1 MALYQSLNLYTSLE
15 AYTFEPVLADSSIPR
30 ESLVIRRTDGAVLLN
45 APPSPTLA
53 QEQVTTIHGIMG
65 IIRLNAGNASLEIKT
80 NRIYSF
86 VIGLLQ
92 PFSNLLSTTIS
103 GDHIIV
109 ITGCKRS
116 GTLGGHDI
124 FALTRHDILPVHK
137 SQSLLT
143 ERQIQDDL
151 TYLSMLA
158 DLLDSGFFYFSYTCD
173 LTHTLQRQAQLGSV
187 ATLPIWQRADDRFFW
202 NKFLQ
207 TPLISLTQNDPLKN
221 NFSRFILPVICGFVT
236 IVKAT
241 VHATPVVFA
250 IISRRNQHRVGT
262 RYHSRGI
269 DDRGNVSNFVE
280 TEQILEVS
288 GTGYMSSV
296 VQTRGSIPL
305 FWRQVINVKYQPKL
319 VIEDRQ
325 STATAFRNHFY
336 EQFKFYGNQIVVNL
350 INKHGYE
357 SPLGVEFANRVG
369 EMKDERIRFIHF
381 DFHENCRK
389 MRWDRISVLIQS
401 IQEDLDEQGY
411 CIVTATGTNI
421 PALIKSQTSVVRTNC
436 IDCLDRTNVVQS
448 VLARRSLNKQLHDLK
463 LMSSPLEDFSD
474 IAEFEHMFKNA
485 WADNADE
492 DSFDLFLGNYRV
504 DPAKISPFVGHK
516 ITPQFMLVA
525 GLLILSSFCGLYMI
539 LIANDMWSLLLALLL
554 AIACIATAIH
564 YTTLFGTDFVALPQL
579 VPDLWNPDPS
589 MNSKYKESNTTDQ
602 GRFDIQMTEIS
613 QTTSLSSRTT

>member
-65 IIRLNAGNASLEIKT
+65 IIRLNA
-80 NRIYSF
+80 
-86 VIGLLQ
+86 
-92 PFSNLLSTTIS
+92 

-173 LTHTLQRQAQLGSV
+173 LTHTLQRQAQLGS
-187 ATLPIWQRADDRFFW
+187 
-202 NKFLQ
+202 
-207 TPLISLTQNDPLKN
+207 PLHSSCHL
-221 NFSRFILPVICGFVT
+221 RFVT

-492 DSFDLFLGNYRV
+492 VSRLYSGTGALKTDFTRTGKRSAAGAMQDLSNSIIRYVKNNFLDGFRQDSFDLFLGNYRV

>member
-65 IIRLNAGNASLEIKT
+65 IIRLNA
-80 NRIYSF
+80 
-86 VIGLLQ
+86 
-92 PFSNLLSTTIS
+92 

-173 LTHTLQRQAQLGSV
+173 LTHTLQRQAQLGS
-187 ATLPIWQRADDRFFW
+187 
-202 NKFLQ
+202 
-207 TPLISLTQNDPLKN
+207 NDPLKN

-492 DSFDLFLGNYRV
+492 VSRLYSGTGALKTDFTRTGKRSAAGAMQDLSNSIIRYVKNNFLDGFRQDSFDLFLGNYRV